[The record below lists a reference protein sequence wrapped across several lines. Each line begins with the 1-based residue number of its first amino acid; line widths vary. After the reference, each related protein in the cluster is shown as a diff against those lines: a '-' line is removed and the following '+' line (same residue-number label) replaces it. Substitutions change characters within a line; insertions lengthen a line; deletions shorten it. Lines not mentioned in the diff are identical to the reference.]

1 MSAFAT
7 VQATPVA
14 GRSPATNSQSPGPV
28 RWIIACAVLLA
39 IAIMAGTATFLS
51 SFRDRLLH
59 ESQRELT
66 STALILS
73 TQIESF
79 LKAVE
84 KVQKE
89 VLDHLVDIENH
100 DSEARESSLSGYDLH
115 LKLRDQAAYGVR
127 FTSETDSINASVLGP
142 DAAPGSPEF
151 DAYVKQLLV
160 ELTTKAGQK
169 CTAIRRAIV
178 PEGTVDALCDLVGYD
193 FAIPG
198 IDEQ

>member
-14 GRSPATNSQSPGPV
+14 GRSPATNIQSPGPV

-39 IAIMAGTATFLS
+39 IAIMAGTAIFLS

-59 ESQRELT
+59 ENQRELT

-89 VLDHLVDIENH
+89 ALDHLVDIENH
-100 DSEARESSLSGYDLH
+100 DSEARESSLSGYVEMRGEATED
-115 LKLRDQAAYGVR
+115 GNI
-127 FTSETDSINASVLGP
+127 SISLLSGTQPIALP
-142 DAAPGSPEF
+142 PMSPE
-151 DAYVKQLLV
+151 Q
-160 ELTTKAGQK
+160 
-169 CTAIRRAIV
+169 
-178 PEGTVDALCDLVGYD
+178 TVR
-193 FAIPG
+193 IQ
-198 IDEQ
+198 IDN

>member
-1 MSAFAT
+1 MMPAFAT

-14 GRSPATNSQSPGPV
+14 GRSPATNIQSLGPV

-39 IAIMAGTATFLS
+39 IAIMAGTAIFLS

-59 ESQRELT
+59 ENQRELT

-79 LKAVE
+79 LKAIE

-89 VLDHLVDIENH
+89 AVDHLVDIENH

-115 LKLRDQAAYGVR
+115 LKLRDQ
-127 FTSETDSINASVLGP
+127 
-142 DAAPGSPEF
+142 
-151 DAYVKQLLV
+151 
-160 ELTTKAGQK
+160 
-169 CTAIRRAIV
+169 
-178 PEGTVDALCDLVGYD
+178 
-193 FAIPG
+193 
-198 IDEQ
+198 

>member
-7 VQATPVA
+7 AQATPAA
-14 GRSPATNSQSPGPV
+14 GRSPATNMQSPGPV

-59 ESQRELT
+59 ENQRELR

-79 LKAVE
+79 LTAVE

-100 DSEARESSLSGYDLH
+100 DSEARGSSL
-115 LKLRDQAAYGVR
+115 
-127 FTSETDSINASVLGP
+127 
-142 DAAPGSPEF
+142 
-151 DAYVKQLLV
+151 
-160 ELTTKAGQK
+160 
-169 CTAIRRAIV
+169 
-178 PEGTVDALCDLVGYD
+178 
-193 FAIPG
+193 
-198 IDEQ
+198 